1 VGEGAS
7 VSLDAL
13 VALLAPTHGEERA
26 RELARNALDSLGI
39 TESFFSVQDA
49 IRVLERLPESP
60 GIAASVSHFALARLA
75 LRETNTSSRRPNV
88 SKPTPPVPKSGSL
101 TRADLAALLA
111 PTLGQEK
118 SDEMIKETLQK
129 LGLSLDP
136 ISTEDGL
143 AVLEELAKSAGI
155 AGIASRFAKARLLMR
170 PTKT

>member
-1 VGEGAS
+1 MGADAS

-13 VALLAPTHGEERA
+13 VALLAPTLGEERA

-39 TESFFSVQDA
+39 ADSFFSVHDA
-49 IRVLERLPESP
+49 IRVLERLPQSP
-60 GIAASVSHFALARLA
+60 GIATSVSHFAQARLA
-75 LRETNTSSRRPNV
+75 LRDTNTNSRRPAL
-88 SKPTPPVPKSGSL
+88 SKPTPPAPKSGSL

-118 SDEMIKETLQK
+118 SDDMVNETLQK

-136 ISTEDGL
+136 ISTADGL

-155 AGIASRFAKARLLMR
+155 VGIASRFAKAHLLMR